1 MGNLER
7 PLTWI
12 LIIGLLGY
20 LFVANCTC
28 GEEIPPPP
36 PPPDP
41 VTEITVE
48 VTIEDSD
55 TTVVVDTKLI
65 TEEE

>member
-20 LFVANCTC
+20 LFVVNCTC

-36 PPPDP
+36 PDP
-41 VTEITVE
+41 VTETTVE

-55 TTVVVDTKLI
+55 TTVVVDTELI

>member
-36 PPPDP
+36 PDP

-55 TTVVVDTKLI
+55 TTVVVDTELI
-65 TEEE
+65 TEEEE